1 MEDEKAAID
10 AVAAAVDRVTHKGRF
25 AEYELTNGIVLRLKP
40 VPPLLIQAV
49 NNEFAPVAVPT
60 VFLEDKG
67 RKEENPNDPTYLKS
81 VEEQE
86 ERQNLAIQDLV
97 FAVGTEVISVPD
109 GYFKPEEDGWIAS
122 VEFANKI
129 TGGDLKIE
137 RDDPLKRYLY
147 WLRFYA
153 LETTND
159 VVLVNSLPNMLA
171 GIRENEVEDLI
182 NSFRGVPERGT
193 DTESTVEAISQNGY
207 TANRAAR
214 RARS

>member
-49 NNEFAPVAVPT
+49 NNEFAPITVPT

-67 RKEENPNDPTYLKS
+67 RKEENPNDPAYLKS

-86 ERQNLAIQDLV
+86 ERQSLAIQDLV

-182 NSFRGVPERGT
+182 NSFRGVPERGA